1 MKRQIEFH
9 EFARDEYIAAA
20 RWYEERQPGLGHEFM
35 DAIESLVK
43 RAAEGRL
50 PGLTGGTPSS
60 GTMKVLEPRFGY
72 AVYFELAADSMYVW
86 AVAHG
91 RRRPGY
97 WWARLQEGP

>member
-1 MKRQIEFH
+1 MKRRVEFH

-20 RWYEERQPGLGHEFM
+20 RWYEDRQEGLGREFTE
-35 DAIESLVK
+35 AIDSLVE
-43 RAAEGRL
+43 RAADDRL
-50 PGLTGGTPSS
+50 PGLAGDTPSP
-60 GTMKVLEPRFGY
+60 GAMKLLEPRFGY
-72 AVYFELAADSMYVW
+72 AIYFELTEDVMYVW